1 MSSLS
6 GQAARHRRDLTAQ
19 GLRARRQARAALGTD
34 STTGTSTGTSTGCG
48 TETGGT
54 TDLRTL
60 DGELAILGG
69 VIRDRLG
76 DPATDLSREAI
87 VALSQALHDLHQ
99 VRFSVHDHLNYER
112 VRRLDALDH
121 GLAGLRAVTDQ
132 DKLLHT
138 VCEAAAE
145 MCGFDRVML
154 SRVEDGIWRPWR
166 SYAREVGP
174 PEEAFIAW
182 LRAVPEIRLSRMLLE
197 SEMLRRR
204 QPVIVADA
212 TRDPRVFVPL
222 ARAADQT
229 SYVAAPIVSGGR
241 VIGLLHADNRDGDV
255 VELDKEIL
263 GFFTIGFAQIL
274 ERSVLLARLHDQRAQ
289 VMTLMRSVE
298 AVLDELT
305 FSEIELATR
314 AETTVASV
322 ARPIRPVA
330 TERPPMADGLLTA
343 REREVLALMATGAT
357 NDRIAQ
363 RLVIATD
370 TVKSH
375 VKQILRK
382 LEVENRAEAI
392 SQYLRMTI
400 GARD

>member
-1 MSSLS
+1 MS
-6 GQAARHRRDLTAQ
+6 GQAARRRRDLMTQ
-19 GLRARRQARAALGTD
+19 GVAARRQALAALPAAGARGSDPGSGTGPD
-34 STTGTSTGTSTGCG
+34 H
-48 TETGGT
+48 

-76 DPATDLSREAI
+76 DPATELSREAI
-87 VALSQALHDLHQ
+87 VGLSQALHDLHT
-99 VRFSVHDHLNYER
+99 VRFSIHDHLNYER
-112 VRRLDALDH
+112 LRRLDALDH

-132 DKLLHT
+132 DKLLQT

-154 SRVEDGIWRPWR
+154 SRVEDGVWRPWR
-166 SYAREVGP
+166 SYAREVGG
-174 PEEAFIAW
+174 PEKAFSAW
-182 LRAVPEIRLSRMLLE
+182 LRKVPEIRLSRMLLE
-197 SEMLRRR
+197 SEMVRRR
-204 QPVIVADA
+204 EPVIVLDA
-212 TRDPRVFVPL
+212 TRDPRVFPPL

-229 SYVAAPIVSGGR
+229 SYVAAPILSGER

-274 ERSVLLARLHDQRAQ
+274 ERSVLLARLHDQRAE
-289 VMTLMRSVE
+289 VMQLMKSVE
-298 AVLDELT
+298 TVLDELT
-305 FSEIELATR
+305 FREIELATR

-322 ARPIRPVA
+322 ARPIRPVG

-343 REREVLALMATGAT
+343 REQEVLALMATGAT
-357 NDRIAQ
+357 NDRIGQ

-382 LEVENRAEAI
+382 LGVENRAEAI